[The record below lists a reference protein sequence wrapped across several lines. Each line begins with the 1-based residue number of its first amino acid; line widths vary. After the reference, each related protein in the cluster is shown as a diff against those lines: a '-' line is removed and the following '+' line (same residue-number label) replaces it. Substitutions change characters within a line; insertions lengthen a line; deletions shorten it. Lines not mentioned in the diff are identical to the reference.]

1 MPSELTA
8 TGGFQGVRKRMEV
21 GWRSETELM
30 LQKERVDNLAG

>member
-21 GWRSETELM
+21 DWGSEAELM
-30 LQKERVDNLAG
+30 LQQDNLAG